1 MEYLNRETRDVPFGW
16 LEALQSL
23 LRQEPQAR
31 SEPLRL
37 PPPETTATCPA
48 PSAR

>member
-16 LEALQSL
+16 MEALMSL
-23 LRQEPQAR
+23 LRKAPTRR

-37 PPPETTATCPA
+37 PPPASA
-48 PSAR
+48 IPSAR